1 MKKLGVFLLSA
12 AIAMGCMASPANAAA
27 KYTLQIQTALTNS
40 SIYMRTLERFKANV
54 EKLTKGE
61 MQVELLAAGAI
72 VKPFEIYGAVSEGL
86 VNGGMAW
93 THYNSG
99 INPAGTLFSA
109 PCGGIGYGLD
119 QASVMS
125 WIFEGDGGKLLNR
138 YYQEACKQ
146 DIVAF
151 AVLPM
156 GPEAFGW
163 FHKTYTTLAE
173 INKLKFRCPPGVPA
187 EIFHEMGMPAV
198 SMGGPDI
205 IPAAQK
211 GVIDCA
217 EWIAPAEDL
226 AMGFDQ
232 IWKHLYLQGL
242 HQALSIGD
250 VVINKTWYDKLPE
263 DMRNILDV
271 CLKLCVVDQNN
282 DNIKRHSIAL
292 KDMVENRGVVLDQTP
307 PEYYNAFMK
316 ATRAVFDRYA
326 AKDAFFKEVYEN
338 EIAWA
343 KLTVPFQM
351 RANGLFYTLGKTAM
365 DDGLI
370 TDYKK

>member
-1 MKKLGVFLLSA
+1 MKKLGSLCLALLLA
-12 AIAMGCMASPANAAA
+12 VGLMASQAHAA
-27 KYTLQIQTALTNS
+27 KYELKIQTALTSS

-54 EKLTKGE
+54 EKLSNGE
-61 MQVELLAAGAI
+61 LKVELLAAGAI
-72 VKPFEIYGAVSEGL
+72 VKPFEIYGAVSENL

-99 INPAGTLFSA
+99 LNPAGTLFSA

-125 WIFEGDGGKLLNR
+125 WIFEGDGGKLLNE
-138 YYQEACKQ
+138 YYQVACKQ
-146 DIVAF
+146 DIVAW

-163 FHKTYTTLAE
+163 FHKTYKSLAE

-187 EIFHEMGMPAV
+187 EIFKEMGMPAV

-211 GVIDCA
+211 GVIDAA
-217 EWIAPAEDL
+217 EWIAPAEDI
-226 AMGFDQ
+226 AMGFNQ

-250 VVINKTWYDKLPE
+250 IVINKTWFESLPQNLRDIIE
-263 DMRNILDV
+263 I
-271 CLKLCVVDQNN
+271 CLKVCVVDQNN
-282 DNIKRHSIAL
+282 DNIKRHSMAL
-292 KDMVENRGVVLDQTP
+292 KQLVQSGVTLDETP
-307 PEYYNAFMK
+307 AEYYGAFMK
-316 ATRAVFDRYA
+316 ATRTVFNKYA
-326 AKDAFFKEVYEN
+326 KKDAFFKKVMDN

-351 RANGLFYTLGKTAM
+351 RANGLYYRLGKTAM
-365 DDGLI
+365 DEGLI

>member
-1 MKKLGVFLLSA
+1 MKKLGVFFLSMCVA
-12 AIAMGCMASPANAAA
+12 TGCFAGSAMA
-27 KYTLQIQTALTNS
+27 KEKLQIQTALANS

-54 EKLTKGE
+54 EKLSKGE
-61 MQVELLAAGAI
+61 LEVELLAAGAI

-86 VNGGMAW
+86 VNGGMGW

-99 INPAGTLFSA
+99 VNPAGTLFSA

-146 DIVAF
+146 NIVAF

-163 FHKTYTTLAE
+163 FKQTYKSLAE

-250 VVINKTWYDKLPE
+250 VVLNKTWYDKLPE
-263 DMRNILDV
+263 HLRDILNV

-351 RANGLFYTLGKTAM
+351 RANGLYYTLGKTAM

>member
-1 MKKLGVFLLSA
+1 MRKLAGVFFLSLCLVIGGFA
-12 AIAMGCMASPANAAA
+12 GSATA
-27 KYTLQIQTALTNS
+27 KEKLQIQTALTNS

-54 EKLTKGE
+54 EKLSNGE
-61 MQVELLAAGAI
+61 LEVELLAAGAI

-119 QASVMS
+119 QASVMA

-163 FHKTYTTLAE
+163 FHKTYKSLDE

-198 SMGGPDI
+198 SMAGPDI

-217 EWIAPAEDL
+217 EWIAPAEDIAL
-226 AMGFDQ
+226 GFDQ

-263 DMRNILDV
+263 NLRAILDL

-282 DNIKRHSIAL
+282 MNIKLHSEAL
-292 KDMVENRGVVLDQTP
+292 KKIVEGGVVLDQTP

-316 ATRAVFDRYA
+316 ATRAVFARYA
-326 AKDAFFKEVYEN
+326 AKDAFFKEVMEN

-351 RANGLFYTLGKTAM
+351 RANGLYYTLGKTAM